1 MHARIRRGRRIEMFF
16 ATAGDDDLVA
26 ELVQSFCEAATN
38 TRASAS
44 DEDSV
49 FGEFD
54 RSLLNLRLMDQSS
67 VQAAK

>member
-1 MHARIRRGRRIEMFF
+1 MFF

-54 RSLLNLRLMDQSS
+54 RSLLNLRLMN
-67 VQAAK
+67 